1 VTDLDY
7 IARIADLELALRL
20 VVFVWIVSVV
30 ILRALPTGEC
40 DPACNRCS
48 IYRNTDI
55 CPMCFKR
62 HDRKER
68 CQ

>member
-1 VTDLDY
+1 MTPEEMLG
-7 IARIADLELALRL
+7 RIADLETALRIVIVIW
-20 VVFVWIVSVV
+20 VVTIVM
-30 ILRALPTGEC
+30 LRLLPTGEC
-40 DPACNRCS
+40 DSKCERCS

-55 CPMCFKR
+55 CPMCFTR